1 MGITRTQIYPDPQNV
16 HLLTYKELFSTSENK
31 QSQIIKAAGRLGL
44 MLNQPMDRGQLQGW
58 SQELEM
64 YDPLTLAEA
73 FREAERTM
81 EAWPTVSKI
90 IRLIGDRQFRRD
102 LDYLFQGIREC
113 AWEDNYFT
121 STPSLL
127 PEPSERLRNALRVFV
142 GGSAWKKGLTRL
154 SSHPGVTGYR
164 SVDGSEESERTASRL
179 EKEFRAA
186 WDRAQMEGM

>member
-1 MGITRTQIYPDPQNV
+1 M
-16 HLLTYKELFSTSENK
+16 
-31 QSQIIKAAGRLGL
+31 
-44 MLNQPMDRGQLQGW
+44 
-58 SQELEM
+58 
-64 YDPLTLAEA
+64 
-73 FREAERTM
+73 
-81 EAWPTVSKI
+81 SKI

-121 STPSLL
+121 STPSML

-154 SSHPGVTGYR
+154 SSNPGLTGYR
-164 SVDGSEESERTASRL
+164 SVDSSEESERTASRL

>member
-1 MGITRTQIYPDPQNV
+1 MGITRTQIYPDPQSV
-16 HLLTYKELFSTSENK
+16 HLLTYKELFSTSESK

-81 EAWPTVSKI
+81 DAWPTVSKI

-121 STPSLL
+121 STPSML
-127 PEPSERLRNALRVFV
+127 PEPRHGLKAGLVGFV
-142 GGSAWKKGLTRL
+142 GGRGWKKGLERL
-154 SSHPGVTGYR
+154 QQHPAIAGYR

-186 WDRAQMEGM
+186 WDRASLEGM

>member
-1 MGITRTQIYPDPQNV
+1 MEIIRMES
-16 HLLTYKELFSTSENK
+16 LLPHSEQLLSYQQLFSTSEPK
-31 QSQIIKAAGRLGL
+31 ERQILKAAARLGL
-44 MLNQPMDRGQLQGW
+44 MLNQPIDSLQLQGW
-58 SQELEM
+58 AQKLSK
-64 YDPLTLAEA
+64 YDPKTLQEA
-73 FREAERTM
+73 FDQAEETL

-127 PEPSERLRNALRVFV
+127 PEPSERLRNTLRVFV

-179 EKEFRAA
+179 EKEFRTA
-186 WDRAQMEGM
+186 WDRVEP